1 MLATVLAQDPTL
13 FPGSLCMNL
22 DPFNWG
28 SDGVCMASELPYLKG
43 FMSALLE
50 KLNHKREEGRKNL
63 R

>member
-1 MLATVLAQDPTL
+1 
-13 FPGSLCMNL
+13 MNL

-50 KLNHKREEGRKNL
+50 KLNHKREEGRENL